1 MENYL
6 VGARFLALNIDFPDS
21 VMCFYFCF
29 LLKPNLKTSN
39 QVQRIWLQL
48 QSNLSTMATL
58 GTEESDRCGEVPV
71 TGR

>member
-6 VGARFLALNIDFPDS
+6 VGARFLTSNIDFPDL

-39 QVQRIWLQL
+39 QVQRIRLQL
-48 QSNLSTMATL
+48 QSNLSTTVAL
-58 GTEESDRCGEVPV
+58 GTEESGRCGEVAV
-71 TGR
+71 TGK